1 MEYKMGKT
9 LSVLLASALTVGLAA
24 CGNDN
29 NDGNAASSA
38 PASSAVQAP
47 ASQPASESGGGD
59 QEQVTLK
66 YVSWMSKGEDKPILA
81 EFMKKYPN
89 IKVEDTVLDGQK
101 YDQLMKTKFLSN
113 DGPDVFLF
121 MKSAQY
127 ASYVKEGWLMDVSGE
142 AGTAALKQSPELTDY
157 YTIDGKIYGSM
168 VNGGG
173 ELWPVYYNKKYF
185 EKLGIQPPTTVEEF
199 YAISAKIKADGKEPV
214 VFGGKDG
221 WPFRIMFDTYR
232 NAENFGSYPNYN
244 DALYNGEVKPS
255 DLYKN
260 TFAEFAKWVQ
270 EGIVAKPSLTL
281 TYDQSVQYFVDGKA
295 AMIPQGAW
303 LTGLDPIKNA
313 NKDEFELGAFIYP
326 YTPVNGKLQLLG
338 AADRS
343 IGINAQTKHAEAAK
357 LLYNFFLEKENL
369 TNYLETQGLTTL
381 LPGVTVKVDP
391 VLEPLMAFSADASKV
406 QYHYSAGSVTFPP
419 AWDSITWASYQNILA
434 GQSVESELKR
444 VDSEFAKLKDQ
455 AIK

>member
-1 MEYKMGKT
+1 MKMTMRKPIY
-9 LSVLLASALTVGLAA
+9 VLLASALAVGLTA
-24 CGNDN
+24 CSSSSTSTSGTTSGSD
-29 NDGNAASSA
+29 SA
-38 PASSAVQAP
+38 P
-47 ASQPASESGGGD
+47 
-59 QEQVTLK
+59 VTLK

-101 YDQLMKTKFLSN
+101 YDQLLKTKFLAG
-113 DGPDVFLF
+113 DGPDVYLF

-127 ASYVKEGWLMDVSGE
+127 ASYVKEGWLMDVSNE
-142 AGTAALKQSPELTDY
+142 PGTALQKQSKELSSY
-157 YTIDGKIYGSM
+157 YTVDGKMYGSL

-173 ELWPVYYNKKYF
+173 ELWPIYYNKKYF
-185 EKLGIQPPTTVEEF
+185 DKLGIKPPTTPTEF

-221 WPFRIMFDTYR
+221 WPFRIMFDPYR
-232 NAENFGSYPNYN
+232 NAENFGKYPNYN
-244 DALYNGEVKPS
+244 DALYKGEVKPS

-260 TFAEFAKWVQ
+260 TFTEFGKWVSD
-270 EGIVAKPSLTL
+270 GIVAKPSLTL

-295 AMIPQGAW
+295 AMIPQGPW

-313 NKDEFELGAFIYP
+313 NKNDFELGAFVYN
-326 YTPVNGKLQLLG
+326 YAPVNGKLHLLG

-343 IGINAQTKHAEAAK
+343 IGINAKTKHADAAK
-357 LLYNFFLEKENL
+357 KLYNFFLEKENV
-369 TNYLETQGLTTL
+369 TKYLESQGLTTL
-381 LPGVTVKVDP
+381 LPGVNVKVDA
-391 VLEPLMAFSADASKV
+391 VLKPLMDLANDASKV
-406 QYHYSAGSVTFPP
+406 EYHFTAGSVTFPP

-434 GQSVESELKR
+434 GQSVDSELKR
-444 VDSEFAKLKDQ
+444 VDAEFAKLKDQ